1 MNISFTEEKT
11 TSVNIQLKSSLFA
24 SGVFY
29 VVILFCYLGFSGG
42 FFVWVFFLI
51 LSRGVALN
59 FHVENVGSW
68 SSWGKP
74 SSKDYH
80 FENLEREL
88 FYFYIFPKFI
98 YIFSCLLKI
107 SFAGFYAHPMS
118 LLCYT
123 SQSLILLLKVEE
135 IFDAISIWKHKVY

>member
-51 LSRGVALN
+51 LSRGAALN

-98 YIFSCLLKI
+98 YIFFLPLKNFFCWVLHSSDVTALLYVTK
-107 SFAGFYAHPMS
+107 SYFAFKSWGNRWCHFYMKA
-118 LLCYT
+118 
-123 SQSLILLLKVEE
+123 
-135 IFDAISIWKHKVY
+135 